1 MGDFRKI
8 WIKIRNLKQGSMSK
22 VPHHPELEAFQA
34 PKIDKEKDVEF

>member
-8 WIKIRNLKQGSMSK
+8 GMKIGNLKQGSMGKS
-22 VPHHPELEAFQA
+22 HHPELEVLQA

>member
-8 WIKIRNLKQGSMSK
+8 WIKIRNLKQGSMGK
-22 VPHHPELEAFQA
+22 VSHHPELEVLQA